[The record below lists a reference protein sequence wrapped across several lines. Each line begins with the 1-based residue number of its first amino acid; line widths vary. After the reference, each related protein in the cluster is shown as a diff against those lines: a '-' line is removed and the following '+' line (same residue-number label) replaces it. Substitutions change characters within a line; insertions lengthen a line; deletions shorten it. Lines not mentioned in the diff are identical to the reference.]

1 MDNSTK
7 PSNPSNRPQESSK
20 NFGQMAYLTHK
31 IEKLENKLKKLGSKK
46 LAEKLVRDLS
56 DSDSDSDYNN
66 GTGST
71 GNQLDKHLK
80 LDKPMDID

>member
-1 MDNSTK
+1 
-7 PSNPSNRPQESSK
+7 
-20 NFGQMAYLTHK
+20 MAYLTHK

-46 LAEKLVRDLS
+46 LAEKLVRDLP